1 MKSLLVGLAIIFCL
15 LMSNLANAQST
26 LTLQEKCA
34 NEARENFEKKY
45 CGDQSQI
52 YPAGCFVVDLFG
64 AYYWSYES
72 HYNKKLNKCFLLAHG
87 HTGFKGQPK
96 FNDYSLI
103 DVFEGKVYA
112 IYFARTGYDK
122 NLSLYPDVA
131 ECSIGDKQCKS
142 LEEFENLI
150 HAYMK
155 E

>member
-1 MKSLLVGLAIIFCL
+1 MKEFVVGLIL
-15 LMSNLANAQST
+15 LFAVSGHAYAQST

-45 CGDQSQI
+45 CGDQSQT
-52 YPAGCFVVDLFG
+52 YPSGCFVVDLFG
-64 AYYWSYES
+64 TYYWSYES
-72 HYNKKLNKCFLLAHG
+72 HYNKKLDKCFLLAHG
-87 HTGFKGQPK
+87 HTYYKGLPT

-103 DVFEGKVYA
+103 DVFEWKVYA

-122 NLSLYPDVA
+122 NLSIYPDVA
-131 ECSIGDKQCKS
+131 ECSVGDKQCKS

>member
-1 MKSLLVGLAIIFCL
+1 MKEFVASLIL
-15 LMSNLANAQST
+15 LFAVSGHAYAQST

-52 YPAGCFVVDLFG
+52 YPSGCFVVDLFG
-64 AYYWSYES
+64 TYYWSYES
-72 HYNKKLNKCFLLAHG
+72 HYNKKLDKCFLLAHG
-87 HTGFKGQPK
+87 HTYYKGLPT

-103 DVFEGKVYA
+103 DVFEWKVYA

-131 ECSIGDKQCKS
+131 ECSVGDKQCKS
-142 LEEFENLI
+142 LEEFGNLI
-150 HAYMK
+150 RAYMK

>member
-1 MKSLLVGLAIIFCL
+1 MKEFVVGLIL
-15 LMSNLANAQST
+15 LFAVSGHAYAQST

-34 NEARENFEKKY
+34 NEARENFERKY

-52 YPAGCFVVDLFG
+52 YPSGCFTVDLFG
-64 AYYWSYES
+64 TYYWSYES

-87 HTGFKGQPK
+87 HTYYKGLPT

-103 DVFEGKVYA
+103 DVFEWKVYA

-131 ECSIGDKQCKS
+131 ECSVGDKQCKS